1 MKKVPTTVHGFRD
14 FDHDGLCT
22 RSQRQGTA
30 ERCEEVSQGLN
41 ESAAEAI
48 EKRRRTVENLR
59 PELLLQGQWLDESSM
74 LMPWF
79 RRGIAPEIPVGADL
93 NRMSICSRMSGV
105 KAELGV

>member
-1 MKKVPTTVHGFRD
+1 MDFRD

-41 ESAAEAI
+41 ESVAEAI

-59 PELLLQGQWLDESSM
+59 PELLLQRHGWMSRDAFCQTSDEFCYSYRQKPRLEVRS
-74 LMPWF
+74 
-79 RRGIAPEIPVGADL
+79 
-93 NRMSICSRMSGV
+93 
-105 KAELGV
+105 